1 MISKRFALFT
11 AGVLFAAVG
20 CATTTQQAATH
31 RVTGTRCDAITNLD
45 QRVHQLLAAS
55 NIERVTPAYHQ
66 VPHFDGPKPLYIEGA
81 EIYIP
86 AEAGINEA
94 YLERA
99 LSCYA
104 AAQSGTAQPHH
115 PLRAQGIRSIS
126 ARESGQTFRV
136 SIHGVDRKAG
146 EEIWKRTQA
155 LRNAAGTIEIR
166 QLSSAPSQ
174 ASSL

>member
-1 MISKRFALFT
+1 MSSKRFTLTFIGALLAT
-11 AGVLFAAVG
+11 AG
-20 CATTTQQAATH
+20 CATTSPQVASHQ
-31 RVTGTRCDAITNLD
+31 VTGTRCESLTDLD
-45 QRVHQLLAAS
+45 QRVPQLLAAS

-86 AEAGINEA
+86 AEANINEA

-104 AAQSGTAQPHH
+104 AKSGSAQAHH
-115 PLRAQGIRSIS
+115 PLHAAGIRSIS
-126 ARESGQTFRV
+126 AHESGQTFRV
-136 SIHGVDRKAG
+136 TIRGVDRKAG

-155 LRNAAGTIEIR
+155 LRNASGTIEIR
-166 QLSSAPSQ
+166 QLST
-174 ASSL
+174 ASSPSTSL

>member
-1 MISKRFALFT
+1 MFT
-11 AGVLFAAVG
+11 RRITLTLIGTLLAVAG
-20 CATTTQQAATH
+20 CATTSQVASHQ
-31 RVTGTRCDAITNLD
+31 VTGTRCESITDLD

-55 NIERVTPAYHQ
+55 NIEHVTPAYHQ

-104 AAQSGTAQPHH
+104 AAQSGTASAHH
-115 PLRAQGIRSIS
+115 PLRAAGIRSIS
-126 ARESGQTFRV
+126 ARESGQNFRV
-136 SIHGVDRKAG
+136 TIRGADRKAG
-146 EEIWKRTQA
+146 EEIWKRAQA
-155 LRNAAGTIEIR
+155 LRNASGTIEIR
-166 QLSSAPSQ
+166 QLSGAPSQ
-174 ASSL
+174 TSAL

>member
-1 MISKRFALFT
+1 MFRKSIQLSVVGAL
-11 AGVLFAAVG
+11 LAAAG
-20 CATTTQQAATH
+20 CATASQQVASH
-31 RVTGTRCDAITNLD
+31 QVTGTRCESISDLD

-104 AAQSGTAQPHH
+104 AAQNGTAQAQH
-115 PLRAQGIRSIS
+115 PLRAAGIRSIS

-136 SIHGVDRKAG
+136 SIRGVDRKAG
-146 EEIWKRTQA
+146 AEIWKRAQA
-155 LRNAAGTIEIR
+155 LHNASGTIEIR
-166 QLSSAPSQ
+166 QLSGAPSQ
-174 ASSL
+174 TSSM

>member
-1 MISKRFALFT
+1 MTSKRFALIA
-11 AGVLFAAVG
+11 AGVLLAATG
-20 CATTTQQAATH
+20 CATTNQQAASQH
-31 RVTGTRCDAITNLD
+31 VTGTRCDSLTDLD

-55 NIERVTPAYHQ
+55 NIERVTPAYHH

-104 AAQSGTAQPHH
+104 ASRSGTAQPHH
-115 PLRAQGIRSIS
+115 PLRADGIRSIS

-136 SIHGVDRKAG
+136 SIRGVDRKAG
-146 EEIWKRTQA
+146 EEIWKRSQA
-155 LRNAAGTIEIR
+155 LRNASGTIEIR
-166 QLSSAPSQ
+166 QLSSGPSQ
-174 ASSL
+174 SRTL

>member
-1 MISKRFALFT
+1 MSSKRSTLTIIGAL
-11 AGVLFAAVG
+11 LAAAG
-20 CATTTQQAATH
+20 CATTSSQVASHQ
-31 RVTGTRCDAITNLD
+31 VTGTRCESITDLD
-45 QRVHQLLAAS
+45 QRVQQLLATS

-104 AAQSGTAQPHH
+104 AAQSGTASAQH
-115 PLRAQGIRSIS
+115 PLRAAGIRSIS

-136 SIHGVDRKAG
+136 SIRGVDRKAG

-155 LRNAAGTIEIR
+155 LRNASGTIEIR

-174 ASSL
+174 TSSM